1 MAEMLTG
8 LMQDDFPLNLHHVR
22 RRMRDC
28 HPDAEVVTLTEQ
40 GTVRASFAEISAR
53 VDRLA
58 RALGRLGIEPGDRVG
73 TFAWNNQRHF
83 ELYMAVPCIGAVLH
97 TLNVR
102 LFAEQLTYIV
112 NHAADRVIF
121 LDDSL
126 VPIMEQLAPQMPAVE
141 HFVVMGDGD
150 GGSLPGVLRYEEL
163 LDDADLGSD
172 QPFDYPEIDER
183 RAAALCYTSGT
194 TGNPK
199 GVLYSHRS
207 ISLHST
213 ATLLTDALGLSRHDR
228 ALVVVPMFHANAW
241 GIPHGAAL
249 AGADLV
255 MPDRFL
261 QAEPLAR
268 LIESERPTVM
278 GCVPT
283 IFADLLRYADA
294 HPECDLSSLT
304 NAACGGSAVPRQL
317 MKDFQERHAV
327 RIFQAWGMTET
338 SPVATYSRPD
348 EPAAQGAAGDRGG
361 EGASVGTGEDTSSRE
376 GPEDVLSRAEGV
388 RAEGVLSRAEGVL
401 SSEDPAARVRAG
413 AREAAP
419 EDAYWDDRARQGK
432 PLPWVELRLVGDDG
446 REVPWDGES
455 TGEIQVRGP
464 WIAARY
470 YNDTSGDPKFEDGWL
485 RTGDIAS
492 ANSRAS
498 IQITDRTKDVIKSGG
513 EWISSVEL
521 ENELMAH
528 PDVLEAAVIA
538 KPDARWAER
547 PLCCVVLRPGA
558 DVGADELI
566 EHLRPR
572 VAKWWLPDEF
582 AFIAEV
588 PKTSVGKFDKKV
600 LRARLHDGEL
610 HGRVLVGAA
619 AAPSAASASSES
631 AAEV

>member
-1 MAEMLTG
+1 MLEG

-22 RRMRDC
+22 RRMRTC
-28 HPDAEVVTLTEQ
+28 HPSAEVVTLTPQ
-40 GTVRASFAEISAR
+40 GPVRASFQEVSER

-58 RALGRLGIEPGDRVG
+58 HALDRLGVRPGDRVG
-73 TFAWNNQRHF
+73 TFAWNNQRHL
-83 ELYMAVPCIGAVLH
+83 ELYMAIPCVGAVLH
-97 TLNVR
+97 TLNIR

-112 NHAADRVIF
+112 NHAEDRVIF
-121 LDDSL
+121 VDDSL
-126 VPIMEQLAPQMPAVE
+126 VPILEQLAPTFSGVR
-141 HFVVMGDGD
+141 HYVLMGDGD
-150 GGSLPGVLRYEEL
+150 AGSLPDALRYEEL
-163 LDDADLGSD
+163 LRDAGTDAY
-172 QPFDYPEIDER
+172 DYPEIDER
-183 RAAALCYTSGT
+183 QAAALCYTSGT

-213 ATLLTDALGLSRHDR
+213 ATLMTDALGLSRHDR

-249 AGADLV
+249 AGADLIL
-255 MPDRFL
+255 PDRFL
-261 QAEPLAR
+261 QAEPLAG

-283 IFADLLRYADA
+283 IFADLLRYADE
-294 HPECDLSSLT
+294 HPVDLSSLT

-317 MKDFQERHAV
+317 MKDFQERHGV

-348 EPAAQGAAGDRGG
+348 EPSGDGAGAAENGAGG
-361 EGASVGTGEDTSSRE
+361 VQDAHWDA
-376 GPEDVLSRAEGV
+376 RAQ
-388 RAEGVLSRAEGVL
+388 
-401 SSEDPAARVRAG
+401 
-413 AREAAP
+413 
-419 EDAYWDDRARQGK
+419 QGK
-432 PLPWVELRLVGDDG
+432 PLPWVELRLVDDDG
-446 REVPWDGES
+446 VEVPWDGES
-455 TGEIQVRGP
+455 TGEIEVRGP

-470 YNDTSGDPKFEDGWL
+470 YNDSSGEGKFDRGWL
-485 RTGDIAS
+485 RTGDIA
-492 ANSRAS
+492 AVDEHAFV
-498 IQITDRTKDVIKSGG
+498 QITDRSKDVIKSGG

-528 PDVLEAAVIA
+528 PDVIEAAVIA

-547 PLCCVVLRPGA
+547 PLCCVVLREGSTAGP
-558 DVGADELI
+558 DELI

-582 AFIAEV
+582 AFISEV

-600 LRARLHDGEL
+600 LRARLHEGALE
-610 HGRVLVGAA
+610 GRVAA
-619 AAPSAASASSES
+619 GEPRRA
-631 AAEV
+631 